1 MGAYGIFVAILTFV
15 LIIYYAVTI
24 GMDLLGSKGKKKEEV
39 EVFNVGDSGG
49 EDIAEQPTVVSEGED
64 PYKEA
69 VTEKAEEVAA
79 SAGQLPEDNR
89 TAEEIAADIMSADK
103 DELYKAI
110 KDCEGKMEP
119 IIAESEDEVTPDEYD
134 NFLSARLDNVEELTD
149 NMEMS
154 I

>member
-1 MGAYGIFVAILTFV
+1 MSVFGIYVAILTFV
-15 LIIYYAVTI
+15 VFVYYVITI
-24 GMDLLGSKGKKKEEV
+24 SMDLLGNKGKKKEEV

-49 EDIAEQPTVVSEGED
+49 EDLVEQPTVVPEDDD
-64 PYKEA
+64 PYKAA
-69 VTEKAEEVAA
+69 VTEKAEGVAV

-110 KDCEGKMEP
+110 KDSEEKMES
-119 IIAESEDEVTPDEYD
+119 IVAESEDEVTPGEYD
-134 NFLSARLDNVEELTD
+134 NLLSTCMDNVEELTD
-149 NMEMS
+149 DIGMR